1 MKAHRTVRYRL
12 HPGSARKNQQLHGTA
27 GACRFVWNHM
37 VGKLR
42 DDYEYYGECNFHYMS
57 TKTIPT
63 QGLGRTFTVLRKHS
77 YPWLQGY
84 SAYIVKNSLQ
94 PIERTYQAFFKDL
107 ETGGKLNRQLPQL
120 HGKWTTTPSF
130 PINYVSAKVAG
141 GSLYVQKVGWM
152 KMAGNNPYPDG
163 EFKSGTVKCE
173 CGNWYAY
180 LVYEVDAQV
189 SLPHSIKEVGVDR
202 NIAEG
207 RLAVLSDGTK
217 HGGPDLE
224 KKVAK
229 RKRYERSMAR
239 KREVWS
245 KNQKNLCGPKLQGKS
260 RYQPSNRYLRVQI
273 RHQRACAAE
282 RFARKNWGHHVSKAI
297 ASEYDVA
304 YVEQLNIRG
313 MTKSARGTKENP
325 GRHVKSKSGLN
336 RQILASAWGT
346 LELCLNYK
354 LEVRHVNP
362 AYSSQTCHQ
371 CGHVDKDSRKRTDFK
386 CTACGHADDADVN
399 AALNILAFGNGAAGR
414 GGGDTGGAPC
424 HSRPEK
430 RQEMGKESLADFA
443 T

>member
-1 MKAHRTVRYRL
+1 MKVHRAVRYRL

-42 DDYEYYGECNFHYMS
+42 DEYEAWGTCNLSYMS
-57 TKTIPT
+57 TKNVPT
-63 QGLGRTFTVLRKHS
+63 PGLGRTFTVLRKHS
-77 YPWLQGY
+77 YKWLQGY
-84 SAYIVKNSLQ
+84 SAYIVKSSLQ
-94 PIERTYQAFFKDL
+94 PIERAYQAFFKDL
-107 ETGGKLNRQLPQL
+107 ETGGKLNRKPPQF

-130 PINYVSAKVAG
+130 PINYQSAKVAG
-141 GSLYVQKVGWM
+141 DSLYVQKVGWM
-152 KMAGNNPYPDG
+152 KMTGTNPYPDS
-163 EFKSGTVKCE
+163 EFRSGTVKYE

-180 LVYEVDAQV
+180 LAYEVEDQA
-189 SLPHSIKEVGVDR
+189 SLPHAIKEVGIDR

-207 RLAVLSDGTK
+207 RLTVLSDGTM

-224 KKVAK
+224 RKMAK

-239 KREVWS
+239 KREVYW
-245 KNQKNLCGPKLQGKS
+245 KNQKSPCGPKPQGRP
-260 RYQPSNRYLRVQI
+260 RYQPSKRYLRTQI
-273 RHQRACAAE
+273 KHQRAYAAE
-282 RFARKNWGHHVSKAI
+282 CFARLSWAHHVSKGI

-304 YVEQLNIRG
+304 YVEKLNIRG
-313 MTKSARGTKENP
+313 MTKSAKGTKQKP
-325 GRHVKSKSGLN
+325 GKNVKSKSGLN

-354 LEVRHVNP
+354 MEVRKVPP
-362 AYSSQTCHQ
+362 AYTSQTCHL
-371 CGHVDKDSRKRTDFK
+371 CGHVDKDSRKKTDFK

-414 GGGDTGGAPC
+414 GGGDTGGASC
-424 HSRPEK
+424 HSRPGK

>member
-12 HPGSARKNQQLHGTA
+12 HPGSARKNRQLHGTA

-42 DDYEYYGECNFHYMS
+42 DEYEFGIKPDFRHYSLCNVFTIMRRDDGN
-57 TKTIPT
+57 TK
-63 QGLGRTFTVLRKHS
+63 
-77 YPWLQGY
+77 WLQDY
-84 SAYIVKNSLQ
+84 PSKVVRLSLQ
-94 PIERTYQAFFKDL
+94 PIETAYREFFKDRG
-107 ETGGKLNRQLPQL
+107 TGGKLNRQLPKF
-120 HGKWTTTPSF
+120 HGKWTTTLSF
-130 PINYVSAKVAG
+130 PVDYQSAKMAG
-141 GSLYVQKVGWM
+141 ESLYVQKVGWM
-152 KMAGNNPYPDG
+152 KLVGTNPHPDG

-245 KNQKNLCGPKLQGKS
+245 KNQKNLCEPKLQGKS

-304 YVEQLNIRG
+304 YMEKLNIRG
-313 MTKSARGTKENP
+313 MTRSAKGTKEKP
-325 GRHVKSKSGLN
+325 GKHVKSKSGLN